1 MTRTTDAFGSRRF
14 KAERYE
20 GGNRLSGNAEERR
33 ARMEATDG
41 SERLFDALSRPIE
54 RLARKH
60 GRSFDDAAVMAH
72 NGVGGY

>member
-1 MTRTTDAFGSRRF
+1 MVTC
-14 KAERYE
+14 AEREGSHKPFARSIDAMSAAYE
-20 GGNRLSGNAEERR
+20 
-33 ARMEATDG
+33 ARDG
-41 SERLFDALSRPIE
+41 SERLFNAMARPIE